1 MDETRVSRRALLG
14 AGVGAGLL
22 AGFAP
27 STGRRAIGQP
37 SRTVATPKGRAKNV
51 VFLVV
56 DGMSAGTFAIAD
68 YVMRQNGGAGSHWA
82 SLWAKQGVRR
92 SMMDTASADSIVTD
106 SAAGGSAWGCGER
119 VDNGAVCFN
128 RHGEIE
134 PILVTAKRAGKATGV
149 VSTARVTHATP
160 ASFFATVPNRG
171 AEKLIAEQ
179 MLERGV
185 DLALGGG
192 AKHVTQDLLA
202 AHPDV
207 AVVRTADEMRAAAR
221 TDGRL
226 VGLFNDD
233 HVNYELDRPESEP
246 HINEMSMFAID
257 RLSQNPEG
265 FVLQIEAGR
274 VDHGGHA
281 NDFVASLHDQ
291 IAFEETV
298 KSVSEWAMARDDTL
312 VIITTDHG
320 TGGPELTVYGDDA
333 NKGMET
339 LLGAKRT
346 LSWILSEISSL
357 PKDQWGGV
365 LGEKIAEHIGVTLT
379 EEEMQWALRPLKRER
394 VNAFRGANSLGS
406 SIGAVMANHFGVAYV
421 STNHTSELVDATA
434 FGPGSEHLAHR
445 IENHELHG
453 LMTRALAI
461 A

>member
-1 MDETRVSRRALLG
+1 MAPSGSIESR
-14 AGVGAGLL
+14 L
-22 AGFAP
+22 AG
-27 STGRRAIGQP
+27 
-37 SRTVATPKGRAKNV
+37 
-51 VFLVV
+51 
-56 DGMSAGTFAIAD
+56 
-68 YVMRQNGGAGSHWA
+68 
-82 SLWAKQGVRR
+82 WAKQGVRR

-233 HVNYELDRPESEP
+233 RPEIEFFSACVAVP
-246 HINEMSMFAID
+246 KANFAAKDPNPNTSIKRRKVTRFWLYSKSGSTIPIHIYIY
-257 RLSQNPEG
+257 
-265 FVLQIEAGR
+265 I
-274 VDHGGHA
+274 
-281 NDFVASLHDQ
+281 
-291 IAFEETV
+291 
-298 KSVSEWAMARDDTL
+298 
-312 VIITTDHG
+312 
-320 TGGPELTVYGDDA
+320 
-333 NKGMET
+333 
-339 LLGAKRT
+339 
-346 LSWILSEISSL
+346 
-357 PKDQWGGV
+357 
-365 LGEKIAEHIGVTLT
+365 
-379 EEEMQWALRPLKRER
+379 
-394 VNAFRGANSLGS
+394 
-406 SIGAVMANHFGVAYV
+406 
-421 STNHTSELVDATA
+421 
-434 FGPGSEHLAHR
+434 
-445 IENHELHG
+445 
-453 LMTRALAI
+453 
-461 A
+461 